1 MSEPLPIGKK
11 TLTFTDLTPLIRIAT
26 SYAQPAGETSGLSV
40 VGSSSENEPV
50 PSSDTVVAPLKTTAL
65 SVSVTV
71 DVGVNE
77 IVPTPA
83 IPLDDTYVPMTVRVT
98 TSSDQLGTEAPFLK
112 KLNAPISL
120 ST

>member
-1 MSEPLPIGKK
+1 
-11 TLTFTDLTPLIRIAT
+11 
-26 SYAQPAGETSGLSV
+26 LSV
-40 VGSSSENEPV
+40 VGSSNENEPV

-65 SVSVTV
+65 SVSVIV

-83 IPLDDTYVPMTVRVT
+83 MPLDEMYVPMTVRVT

-112 KLNAPISL
+112 
-120 ST
+120 T